1 MRTILLLLLTGSLY
15 GSLYG
20 QAQVPPESVAWNR
33 APEALAG
40 HFVSMK
46 LVDGTRIGG
55 HWISVTPNTFTMKVR
70 TSSNH
75 RTVAENVQ
83 KIPRASI
90 VEVRVGGRRNN
101 RGRWYGTVL
110 GIYGVTAL
118 AVRAQS
124 AGLVIAAP
132 LLGSFAGY
140 EVGDAIDRRSRKI
153 VLLPDDSQP

>member
-1 MRTILLLLLTGSLY
+1 MRTILFLLLTTST
-15 GSLYG
+15 YG
-20 QAQVPPESVAWNR
+20 QTQVPPESVAWNR

-46 LVDGTRIGG
+46 LTGGTRIGG
-55 HWISVTPNTFTMKVR
+55 YWISVTPNTFTMKVQ

-75 RTVAENVQ
+75 RTVGQNIQ
-83 KIPRASI
+83 TIPRASI

-101 RGRWYGTVL
+101 RGRSYGTVI

-118 AVRAQS
+118 AIRAQS
-124 AGLVIAAP
+124 TALLIAAP

-140 EVGDAIDRRSRKI
+140 EAGDAIDRRSRKI
-153 VLLPDDSQP
+153 VLLPKDSQP